1 MPGMSEP
8 DDGGRA
14 VLGAVAVAA
23 VALAGFLFSLTPA
36 ATSLDDAILDASWRV
51 LRNFDTR
58 PSPDDVI
65 IVGIDPASVNAI
77 PEPLPLWHQPLGA
90 ALARIAAAKPRAIA
104 LDFPLPERS
113 YDNIRAGLDRALF
126 SGLATAVE
134 STKFVTV
141 LNIDARTRGAR
152 RIHTP
157 FLALLGES
165 RLGIGMLARD
175 ADGVVRRFSLA
186 IPTEDGAFPT
196 LEGRLCRALARQ
208 CTDGLVNYALGAPL
222 RYVSLKT
229 VLESTDTA
237 FLERLFRGRIVFIG
251 ETQPFSDRVAVPV
264 NLAAWEPATRESPAI
279 VVHAQSLRTALAQAA
294 PNVTSRPLLML
305 LLTAAALLV
314 LVRDWRSAA
323 ALAALA
329 TLGLAVAEVAL
340 LRGGIA
346 LAPAAVLFALWTAVA
361 MRGVARWRDRAKL
374 PRAASNFPQRP

>member
-1 MPGMSEP
+1 
-8 DDGGRA
+8 
-14 VLGAVAVAA
+14 
-23 VALAGFLFSLTPA
+23 
-36 ATSLDDAILDASWRV
+36 
-51 LRNFDTR
+51 
-58 PSPDDVI
+58 
-65 IVGIDPASVNAI
+65 
-77 PEPLPLWHQPLGA
+77 
-90 ALARIAAAKPRAIA
+90 
-104 LDFPLPERS
+104 
-113 YDNIRAGLDRALF
+113 
-126 SGLATAVE
+126 
-134 STKFVTV
+134 
-141 LNIDARTRGAR
+141 
-152 RIHTP
+152 
-157 FLALLGES
+157 
-165 RLGIGMLARD
+165 
-175 ADGVVRRFSLA
+175 
-186 IPTEDGAFPT
+186 
-196 LEGRLCRALARQ
+196 
-208 CTDGLVNYALGAPL
+208 
-222 RYVSLKT
+222 VSLKT

-294 PNVTSRPLLML
+294 PNDTSRPLLML